1 MTRGGKHSPF
11 DANFHFLGGNNPM
24 MLHFL
29 GERFEE
35 STFSAFIAISPPDLG
50 PDLEFK
56 PGPSEGVFGFLG
68 KHPTK
73 YVYGI
78 ESVTATIR

>member
-1 MTRGGKHSPF
+1 
-11 DANFHFLGGNNPM
+11 M

-56 PGPSEGVFGFLG
+56 PGPSEGVFGFLVAQALR
-68 KHPTK
+68 KNAQKMPLTR
-73 YVYGI
+73 VSGI
-78 ESVTATIR
+78 F

>member
-1 MTRGGKHSPF
+1 
-11 DANFHFLGGNNPM
+11 M

-56 PGPSEGVFGFLG
+56 PGPSEGVFGFLVAQALR
-68 KHPTK
+68 KN
-73 YVYGI
+73 
-78 ESVTATIR
+78 A